1 MTTQPPSGTTPPGFY
16 PDSSGAMRWWDGA
29 TWTEH
34 TQQPGPAA
42 TAPVKKKHTGRNVL
56 LILVAAFV
64 LFVGG
69 CLALVGGAANEV
81 SKSIDEAEAKDQEP
95 GGPDNPLTIVE
106 GEAFAVSG
114 FSYLAGWTVDA
125 GEFGG
130 FDIKK
135 LKVTNNRDDKDGA
148 LVEIK
153 FMNGAEVLALA
164 NCTTEQIPVGQT
176 TTVSCLSGDD
186 LPKTYDRITINDTF

>member
-1 MTTQPPSGTTPPGFY
+1 
-16 PDSSGAMRWWDGA
+16 MRWWDGT

-34 TQQPGPAA
+34 TQQAGPVA
-42 TAPVKKKHTGRNVL
+42 TAPVKKEHTVRNVL
-56 LILVAAFV
+56 LILVAVFV

-81 SKSIDEAEAKDQEP
+81 GKSIDEAEAKDQEP

-106 GEAFAVSG
+106 GEAFTVSG
-114 FSYLAGWTVDA
+114 FSYSAGWTVDA
-125 GEFGG
+125 NEFGG
-130 FDIKK
+130 FDVKK

-153 FMNGAEVLALA
+153 FMNGSEVLALA

-176 TTVSCLSGDD
+176 TTLSCGSTDD